1 MTDAAVKRT
10 KVVAETELLPA
21 LRNYP
26 SRLFVETT
34 TRCNMKCHMCVK
46 QSMGNGVKEGDI
58 SRETFEAI
66 LPALPQAEALI
77 LNGIGEP
84 LLHPDF
90 EAFIRIGKESMPAG
104 SWVGF
109 QSNGLLLDEAR
120 ALSLVQAGLDRI
132 CLSLDAICPDTF
144 RKIREGGE
152 VKDLEF
158 AFTALNKARMRHPE
172 SRLQIGVE
180 FVIMRENIH
189 QLPDVLRWVSK
200 LGVSFAIV
208 SHLLPYDKEHV
219 AQIAYDYNTR
229 EAIEHYLSW
238 KKKGEEQGIDITNFF
253 HVYHCKF
260 IRTPEEQRMVD
271 FVLQMIAEARERDI
285 FLHWDNLTKRDVA
298 MAEDLAE
305 TFEQAKAVAK
315 ETGLDLRLPGS
326 SPKNERTCDFID
338 NGGVFV
344 SWDGDVHPCYFLWH
358 TFQCHFAGRRKY
370 VNRNV
375 FGNLDETG
383 ILEIW
388 NDPKYRA
395 FREEVLKH
403 EYPFCSNCNLLPCE
417 YIYCEEFEQD
427 CYTNIVPCGD
437 CFWCMGL
444 FQCLS

>member
-271 FVLQMIAEARERDI
+271 LVLQMIAEARERDI

>member
-1 MTDAAVKRT
+1 MNDATFQRT
-10 KVVAETELLPA
+10 VVDGDPELLPA
-21 LRNYP
+21 FRGYP

-46 QSMGNGVKEGDI
+46 QSMGNGLKEGDI
-58 SRETFEAI
+58 SRETFNAVI
-66 LPALPQAEALI
+66 PALSQAEALI

-84 LLHPDF
+84 LLHPDL
-90 EAFIRIGKESMPAG
+90 ETFIRIGKESMPLG

-109 QSNGLLLDEAR
+109 QSNGLLIDEDR
-120 ALSLVQAGLDRI
+120 ALSLVRSGLDRI

-158 AFTALNKARMRHPE
+158 AFTALSKARGRHPE
-172 SRLQIGVE
+172 SKLQIGVE

-219 AQIAYDYNTR
+219 SQIAYDYNTQ
-229 EAIEHYLSW
+229 EAVELYLSW
-238 KKKGEEQGIDITNFF
+238 KKKGEEQGIDISNFF

-260 IRTPEEQRMVD
+260 IRTEEEQRMVD
-271 FVLQMIAEARERDI
+271 FVLEMIAEARERDI
-285 FLHWDNLTKRDVA
+285 FLHWENLTKRDVA

-305 TFEQAKAVAK
+305 TFEKAMAVAE
-315 ETGLDLRLPGS
+315 ETGLDLRLPGT

-344 SWDGDVHPCYFLWH
+344 SWDGDIHPCYFLWH
-358 TFQCHFAGRRKY
+358 TFQCHFAGRKKY
-370 VNRNV
+370 VNKNV
-375 FGNLDETG
+375 FGNLKDKD
-383 ILEIW
+383 ILDIW
-388 NDPKYRA
+388 NDPKYLS

-427 CYTNIVPCGD
+427 CYTNTVPCGD

>member
-1 MTDAAVKRT
+1 MSDAAVQKT
-10 KVVAETELLPA
+10 MIDTETELMPA

-46 QSMGNGVKEGDI
+46 QSMGNGLKEGDI

-66 LPALPQAEALI
+66 IPALARAEVLV

-84 LLHPDF
+84 LLHRDL
-90 EAFIRIGKESMPAG
+90 ETFIRIAKESMPPG

-109 QSNGLLLDEAR
+109 QSNGLLLDDNR
-120 ALSLVQAGLDRI
+120 ASSLIQAGLDRI
-132 CLSLDAICPDTF
+132 CLSLDALCPDTF

-158 AFTALNKARMRHPE
+158 AFTALNKARNRHPE
-172 SRLQIGVE
+172 SKLQIGVE
-180 FVIMRENIH
+180 FVVMRENIH

-219 AQIAYDYNTR
+219 SQIAYDYNTQ
-229 EAIEHYLSW
+229 EAVELYLSW
-238 KKKGEEQGIDITNFF
+238 KKKGEEQGIDITSFF

-260 IRTPEEQRMVD
+260 IRTEEEQRMVD
-271 FVLQMIAEARERDI
+271 FVLQMIAEARDRDI
-285 FLHWDNLTKRDVA
+285 FLHWENLTKRDVA

-305 TFEQAKAVAK
+305 TFDKARAVAA
-315 ETGLDLRLPGS
+315 ETGLDLRLPGT
-326 SPKNERTCDFID
+326 SPINERKCDFID
-338 NGGVFV
+338 NGGAFV
-344 SWDGDVHPCYFLWH
+344 SWDGELHPCYFLWH
-358 TFQCHFAGRRKY
+358 TFQCHFAGRKKY

-375 FGNLDETG
+375 FGSLKEQG

-427 CYTNIVPCGD
+427 CYTNTVPCGD

>member
-1 MTDAAVKRT
+1 MRNAAVRKTMIDRE
-10 KVVAETELLPA
+10 AEVLPA
-21 LRNYP
+21 VRSYP

-46 QSMGNGVKEGDI
+46 QSMGNGLKEGDI

-66 LPALPQAEALI
+66 LPALPHAEALV

-84 LLHPDF
+84 LLHRDL
-90 EAFIRIGKESMPAG
+90 ETFIRIGKESMPEG

-120 ALSLVQAGLDRI
+120 ASSLVHSGLDRI

-158 AFTALNKARMRHPE
+158 AFTALNKARNRHAE
-172 SRLQIGVE
+172 SKLQIGVE
-180 FVIMRENIH
+180 FVVMRENIH

-208 SHLLPYDKEHV
+208 SHLLPYDREHV
-219 AQIAYDYNTR
+219 SQIAYDYNTQ
-229 EAIEHYLSW
+229 EAVELYLSW
-238 KKKGEEQGIDITNFF
+238 KKKGAEQGIDITNFF

-260 IRTPEEQRMVD
+260 IRSAEEQRMVD
-271 FVLQMIAEARERDI
+271 FVLEMIAEARQRDI
-285 FLHWDNLTKRDVA
+285 FLHWENLTKRDVV

-305 TFEQAKAVAK
+305 TFDKARAVAE
-315 ETGLDLRLPGS
+315 ETGLDLRLPGT
-326 SPKNERTCDFID
+326 SPKNERKCDFID

-344 SWDGDVHPCYFLWH
+344 SWDGEVHPCYFLWH
-358 TFQCHFAGRRKY
+358 TFQCHFAGRKKY
-370 VNRNV
+370 VNRTV
-375 FGNLDETG
+375 FGNLKETG
-383 ILEIW
+383 VLEIW
-388 NDPKYRA
+388 NDPKYRT

-427 CYTNIVPCGD
+427 CYTNTVPCGD